1 MNKSHFSF
9 SESNCESS
17 WFAVEGICFRIYA
30 GNMTR
35 NWFHARTYCLDR
47 GGDLA
52 VVDSELKRQVIASRL
67 DNNNSIYPNLAVYR
81 VSIGVRLLVKWHWLG
96 GRIISSHYWRR
107 GQPDPLTFLDC
118 AVLQRW
124 SSVGWKLVQ
133 AHCYLEREFLCQTRE
148 SKNFELIS
156 GFDKI
161 AKWLSTI
168 AQNHPIITTKRSL
181 L

>member
-1 MNKSHFSF
+1 MINQFMNKSHFSF

-35 NWFHARTYCLDR
+35 NWFQARTYCLDR

-52 VVDSELKRQVIASRL
+52 VVDSESKRQVIASRL
-67 DNNNSIYPNLAVYR
+67 DDNNSIYPNLAVYR
-81 VSIGVRLLVKWHWLG
+81 VSIGVRPLVKWHWLG

-107 GQPDPLTFLDC
+107 GQPDPLTSLYC

-124 SSVGWKLVQ
+124 SSIGWKLVQ
-133 AHCYLEREFLCQTRE
+133 EECNFDLEFLCQTRE
-148 SKNFELIS
+148 SKNF
-156 GFDKI
+156 
-161 AKWLSTI
+161 
-168 AQNHPIITTKRSL
+168 N
-181 L
+181 